1 MTYVNSLWTWDLSD
15 ILPNIVYSIENGN
28 GWMLYVFGAFVLGIL
43 LGGLVKGITKL
54 VLSVVLFSGFAILIL
69 MLLQKQDIL
78 SMIVSFVF
86 GVIMLVT
93 SFLVKIGKYPLPKG

>member
-1 MTYVNSLWTWDLSD
+1 MTYATSLWIWDLSE
-15 ILPNIVYSIENGN
+15 ILPNVASSIENGN

-54 VLSVVLFSGFAILIL
+54 VLSVVLFSGFTILIL

>member
-1 MTYVNSLWTWDLSD
+1 MKYVNSLWTWDLSD

-69 MLLQKQDIL
+69 MLLQKQDLL
-78 SMIVSFVF
+78 SMIASVVF

>member
-1 MTYVNSLWTWDLSD
+1 MIHVTSLWTWDLPE
-15 ILPNIVYSIENGN
+15 ILPNIAYSIENGN
-28 GWMLYVFGAFVLGIL
+28 GWMLYVFGAFILGVL

-54 VLSVVLFSGFAILIL
+54 VLSVILFSGFAILIL
-69 MLLQKQDIL
+69 MLLQKQDLL
-78 SMIVSFVF
+78 SMIASVVF